1 VVRRGHDCD
10 VGIGKAG
17 DPALERLDPGG
28 RSGERGRLDEVEVRG
43 PGERRLDPA
52 PGRSLRRGQQ
62 EIDARS
68 QRDDDIDPLRGVLG
82 QGAHVERVGDRD
94 PFETE
99 LFAQDA
105 IHHPAGQR
113 RGHDAAAGERRA
125 GEVTGHDHPGAA
137 RDRFPERTQLGDLEV
152 RARAVDDRERVMGID
167 PDATGA
173 REVLERRDDPRRLDP
188 SGPRSAEPR
197 HRGGIVAE
205 RADPLGEV
213 RRVREVH
220 DRGVVHVD
228 ADGPELEPD
237 RPADPLG
244 KDRVGRRPDRHRARK
259 RRPARA
265 EGHELAAL
273 LVDGDE
279 KRHARCGLEG
289 LREGSHLARRPDVQG
304 PEERE
309 ASDWRLGQPL
319 ANPARN
325 PDPIEGQHEMAED
338 RRLEHVGNGT
348 APSLAL

>member
-1 VVRRGHDCD
+1 MVRPKGDREPGLDVRRGVSRRQVARSGHDRQDPISSRESQRQQAVVAHEGQRALGELAGKRQVVRRGHDCD

-197 HRGGIVAE
+197 HRGGS
-205 RADPLGEV
+205 RS
-213 RRVREVH
+213 
-220 DRGVVHVD
+220 RG
-228 ADGPELEPD
+228 P
-237 RPADPLG
+237 
-244 KDRVGRRPDRHRARK
+244 
-259 RRPARA
+259 
-265 EGHELAAL
+265 
-273 LVDGDE
+273 
-279 KRHARCGLEG
+279 
-289 LREGSHLARRPDVQG
+289 
-304 PEERE
+304 
-309 ASDWRLGQPL
+309 
-319 ANPARN
+319 
-325 PDPIEGQHEMAED
+325 
-338 RRLEHVGNGT
+338 
-348 APSLAL
+348 